1 MKIYWSN
8 ESIVKYESIIDN
20 LIENWPITVAQD
32 FEFLTNSLLD
42 NLKLNKKLC
51 PVSRYKK
58 LRKCVIHKNVSLIYR
73 INKQTIEIVT
83 FIINQKNNSF

>member
-42 NLKLNKKLC
+42 NLKLNKKFVLFQD
-51 PVSRYKK
+51 
-58 LRKCVIHKNVSLIYR
+58 IKNSGSVL
-73 INKQTIEIVT
+73 
-83 FIINQKNNSF
+83 FIRMYHSFTE